1 VESRDLG
8 NHVDVACCR
17 PADVCTRSR
26 RGIPRKPHHSIAQR
40 VIMLR
45 VARDSRQGQSPGQPL
60 RVANCPAPRRCCW
73 GQVGGSN
80 RANTGTRCSDHV
92 PGLSP
97 KEAATADLV
106 NCKSG
111 GAVVSSRTWLLQRV
125 TDGSIFRIYSCLLPM
140 VRPVNEQNV
149 LKH

>member
-17 PADVCTRSR
+17 PAVCTRSR

-45 VARDSRQGQSPGQPL
+45 VARDSRQGQSPGA
-60 RVANCPAPRRCCW
+60 VAEGCKLPCPETLLL
-73 GQVGGSN
+73 GQLGGSN

-92 PGLSP
+92 PGLS
-97 KEAATADLV
+97 KRGS
-106 NCKSG
+106 NG
-111 GAVVSSRTWLLQRV
+111 GPRELQKRRSSSEQQGRLLQQV
-125 TDGSIFRIYSCLLPM
+125 TDGSIFRIYSCLLPI
-140 VRPVNEQNV
+140 VRPVNERNV